1 MLRSCCAFLG
11 PSGGLSRRDGR
22 EGRRQKAHSTGGEGS
37 LAIGS
42 PRSSSSNHRFVS
54 GPRSPLRLRQWTH
67 RFINLRRNAG
77 LLSCGDLGG
86 SPSRG
91 SLLSPGLN
99 FSVSCEEDQA
109 FLTRFGEPFDFQ
121 IFLSFFVL
129 TAQFPNSAPL
139 LHCFWSVHF
148 SPPGNASCS

>member
-1 MLRSCCAFLG
+1 MREPSSNGRGNLLFLTPCGCSSSFVPDPCASFLLRFSRAI
-11 PSGGLSRRDGR
+11 GGLTGR
-22 EGRRQKAHSTGGEGS
+22 EGGRRRRPLPPQAGRGA

-109 FLTRFGEPFDFQ
+109 FLT
-121 IFLSFFVL
+121 
-129 TAQFPNSAPL
+129 
-139 LHCFWSVHF
+139 
-148 SPPGNASCS
+148 